1 MGIDWTHQLAE
12 QLDRHWRRQL
22 RPRYDGLT
30 DAEYF
35 WEPVASTWNIRP
47 RGHGRA
53 AIAAGGGDFI
63 IDYAYPEPTPAPVTT
78 IAWRLAHL
86 IVSVFGTR
94 VADHF
99 GGPPVDD
106 LAFNYAG
113 TAAQA
118 LRQLDD
124 VYAAWLAGV
133 KSLGEAGLARPCGPA
148 EGPLAEYPMATLVLH
163 INREALHHG
172 AEIALLRDLY
182 ANRLPIS
189 RRPAS
194 RLGGSIYSCPT
205 SGDRTATGKSPEQRH
220 VSVLEISL
228 RCTVVAVQPVFHVA
242 VLVSWQRVSPVQ
254 VHCADVP
261 QPGLFQHPPRRGID
275 SHRGGDN
282 LADAQFAEGA
292 PDQGLRPLGRIPPAP
307 RADTQPVT
315 HARHRDITRW
325 RVGPVHHRRGG
336 GRHRPQPEPSDE
348 PAVAGVSGPEPK
360 ATVTVVVGQE
370 PGQDLGLD
378 LRPRLGRGIEETH
391 NPWIT
396 VQRQQVISVRRGEL
410 PQHQPRGDLHGL
422 HDTDRCAGPAGSQP
436 NSLPPSDGK
445 IALAAA

>member
-1 MGIDWTHQLAE
+1 VGIDWTHQLAE

-35 WEPVASTWNIRP
+35 WEPVANTWNIRP

-194 RLGGSIYSCPT
+194 RPGGSIYSCPA

-220 VSVLEISL
+220 ERAL
-228 RCTVVAVQPVFHVA
+228 A
-242 VLVSWQRVSPVQ
+242 
-254 VHCADVP
+254 
-261 QPGLFQHPPRRGID
+261 
-275 SHRGGDN
+275 GGDQS
-282 LADAQFAEGA
+282 LACVARPSLPAVVYLPGGFAGCGWSG
-292 PDQGLRPLGRIPPAP
+292 PICRLRGRYLAEAVEHDRRDPGDSIGVRFL
-307 RADTQPVT
+307 RAGVDLHGYHQ
-315 HARHRDITRW
+315 RN
-325 RVGPVHHRRGG
+325 
-336 GRHRPQPEPSDE
+336 
-348 PAVAGVSGPEPK
+348 VAGVDVAAQVPVRLRLVSQAGDRLADRLARFK
-360 ATVTVVVGQE
+360 QGRV
-370 PGQDLGLD
+370 GLD
-378 LRPRLGRGIEETH
+378 TC
-391 NPWIT
+391 
-396 VQRQQVISVRRGEL
+396 VQAWF
-410 PQHQPRGDLHGL
+410 HG
-422 HDTDRCAGPAGSQP
+422 
-436 NSLPPSDGK
+436 
-445 IALAAA
+445 